1 MADMTPEEMQ
11 RTMQFLLNNQSAHD
25 ARLAEIE
32 INLNKLSSQTSAL
45 AATQSAL
52 ANNQREMQV
61 TMQGMQEMMRS
72 MQMEFREG
80 LQSILEV
87 SAQTLASVKQL
98 AEAQAGANKRIGTLE
113 SRVDTLE
120 NPSE

>member
-11 RTMQFLLNNQSAHD
+11 RIMQFLLNNQAAHD

-32 INLNKLSSQTSAL
+32 INIKELSAQT
-45 AATQSAL
+45 SAL

-72 MQMEFREG
+72 RQMEFREG

-87 SAQTLASVKQL
+87 SAQTLASVKQSRSSSRHK
-98 AEAQAGANKRIGTLE
+98 QAYRNT
-113 SRVDTLE
+113 
-120 NPSE
+120 